1 MQLFK
6 ATLKLHSSLITQLKG
21 DTIWG
26 HIVWGIANHEGDGA
40 VEKFLE
46 EEKSGQPSLVVSS
59 AFPKGTIC
67 KPYPPHIARKE
78 NLSADDYAKIK
89 KSKKQKFVYATD
101 YFAQTEKKIPAS
113 SAGMTQKT
121 SAEMATSSGNNV
133 IVGLDPTISS
143 FEKVSAMHN
152 SINRFSGTVE
162 GSSLFAASELWAEN
176 PDFDLYV
183 LSSYPQER
191 VKELL
196 TWAFE
201 NGFGA
206 DSSTGKGK
214 IEVGNVVK
222 VETKHFTGKYV
233 ALAPFVLNDGKT
245 EIKNPVKEGTLN
257 ADIFVRTGKI
267 GGAFSSFMSPFK
279 KTVLM
284 FDEGAV
290 FESGEDLQFI
300 GKLLTDVHSDKRICQ
315 SGFAPVLPV

>member
-1 MQLFK
+1 MTVISKGRKMQLFK
-6 ATLKLHSSLITQLKG
+6 ATLKLLSPLATSLKG

-26 HIVWGIANHEGDGA
+26 HVVWGIANHEGDEA
-40 VEKFLE
+40 VEKFLD
-46 EEKSGQPSLVVSS
+46 EEKSGEPSFIVSS

-67 KPYPPHIARKE
+67 KPYPAHIARKE

-89 KSKKQKFVYATD
+89 KSKKQKFVPSAD
-101 YFAQTEKKIPAS
+101 YFADSAS
-113 SAGMTQKT
+113 EAAEAGAPSA
-121 SAEMATSSGNNV
+121 
-133 IVGLDPTISS
+133 

-162 GSSLFAASELWAEN
+162 DGNLFAKEELWTEN

-183 LSSYPQER
+183 LSSYPEER
-191 VKELL
+191 VKQLL
-196 TWAFE
+196 GWAFE

-214 IEVGNVVK
+214 ISVQK
-222 VETKHFTGKYV
+222 VEKARVKNHSGKYV
-233 ALAPFVLNDGKT
+233 ALAPFVLNDGKFGG
-245 EIKNPVKEGTLN
+245 KNPVKEGTLN

-290 FESGEDLQFI
+290 FESDEDLEFV
-300 GKLLTDVHSDKRICQ
+300 GKLLTDVHADKRICQ
-315 SGFAPVLPV
+315 AGFAPVVPVPQDEGEK